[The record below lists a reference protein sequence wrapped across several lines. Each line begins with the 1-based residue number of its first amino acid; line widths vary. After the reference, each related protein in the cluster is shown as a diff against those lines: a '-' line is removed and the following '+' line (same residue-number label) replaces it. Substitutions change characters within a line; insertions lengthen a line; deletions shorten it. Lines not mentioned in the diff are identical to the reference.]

1 MAKIKSF
8 AERIADALVEDG
20 LLSPNQIEEL
30 LERQK
35 KEGARL
41 VKLLIDKDRQYVSPD
56 DLAVCM
62 GRVLN
67 VPPINLARINILP
80 DVVDLVPRETAHNHK
95 LVPVSRLDN
104 RLFLAMA
111 DPLNVMALD
120 DVKRITKLEI
130 FPLIASEKAIT
141 DKLNAIDAAKTG
153 SMEDIIQD
161 AQKRSDA
168 EAESDTIESVKESRD
183 EVNLDQLAASS
194 EEAPVI
200 KLANLIV
207 LQAIKDRASDIHI
220 EPFEKVMRLRYRIDG
235 VLIDATPPP
244 KQMQLA
250 LASRF
255 KIMSNLDIAE
265 RRLPQDGR
273 MRVKVGGRDFDL
285 RVSVLPTV
293 HGEKIVL
300 RVLDKSNLS
309 ASLDKLGLD
318 DGTFKQ
324 FKAAI
329 DAPHGL
335 ILVTGPTGSG
345 KTTTL
350 YSALNELNNPTWNII
365 TVEDPVE
372 FQIPGINQV
381 PTKKD
386 IGLSFANALR
396 SILRQ
401 DPDIIMIGEIRDT
414 ETAEIAIEAAL
425 TGHQVLSTMHCN
437 DAPGA
442 IARLDDM
449 GIAPFLISSSVILS
463 CAQRLMR
470 RICSH
475 CKEPVTYPAKM
486 FEDLG
491 IDPVMFDGVQLFRG
505 RGCDRCK
512 NSGYVGRM
520 AIIEA
525 MTITDQIRKLIISR
539 ASTRASRI
547 AWEAPLEPIGYI
559 ACAAS
564 PRSVTRP
571 KVQRSTG
578 SRSTIG
584 YSKQPAAARTTSG
597 TSSQSKRQ
605 SSNHGRNSSGLP
617 GRFQS
622 SRRHA

>member
-1 MAKIKSF
+1 MAKVKSF
-8 AERIADALVEDG
+8 GERIADALVEDG
-20 LLSPNQIEEL
+20 LLSAGQIGEL
-30 LERQK
+30 LEQQK

-41 VKLLIDKDRQYVSPD
+41 IKLIVDKSYVSEQ
-56 DLAVCM
+56 DLAVSM

-67 VPPINLARINILP
+67 VPPINLTRISIPPEVVELLP
-80 DVVDLVPRETAHNHK
+80 RDTAHNYK
-95 LVPVSRLDN
+95 IVPISRLEN
-104 RLFLAMA
+104 RLFIAMA
-111 DPLNVMALD
+111 DPLNVLAID

-130 FPLIASEKAIT
+130 SPLIASEKAII
-141 DKLNAIDAAKTG
+141 DKLNAFDATKGG

-161 AQKRSDA
+161 AQKQKDA
-168 EAESDTIESVKESRD
+168 DEDADSIEAIKEGLE
-183 EVNLDQLAASS
+183 EVNIDQLAASS
-194 EEAPVI
+194 GEAPVI
-200 KLANLIV
+200 KLANLIIV
-207 LQAIKDRASDIHI
+207 QAIKDRASDIHL
-220 EPFEKVMRLRYRIDG
+220 EPFEKNMRLRYRVDG
-235 VLIDATPPP
+235 VLMDATPPP

-255 KIMSNLDIAE
+255 KIMSSLDIAE

-273 MRVKVGGRDFDL
+273 MRVRVSGKDFDL
-285 RVSVLPTV
+285 RVSVMPTV

-300 RVLDKSNLS
+300 RVLDKSNLT
-309 ASLDKLGLD
+309 ASIDKLGLD
-318 DGTFKQ
+318 PETFKQ
-324 FKAAI
+324 VKAAI

-350 YSALNELNNPTWNII
+350 YSALNELNNPIYNII

-372 FQIPGINQV
+372 FQVPGINQV
-381 PTKKD
+381 PTKKE
-386 IGLSFANALR
+386 IGLTFANALR

-475 CKEPVTYPAKM
+475 CREPVTYPPKM

-491 IDPVMFDGVQLFRG
+491 IDPATFSGVQLYRG

-512 NSGYVGRM
+512 NSGYAGRM

-525 MTITDQIRKLIISR
+525 MTITDQIRKLIIARANTRELGKVAISQGMRTLRMVGLDRSR
-539 ASTRASRI
+539 EGVST
-547 AWEAPLEPIGYI
+547 LEQVLLI
-559 ACAAS
+559 
-564 PRSVTRP
+564 
-571 KVQRSTG
+571 
-578 SRSTIG
+578 
-584 YSKQPAAARTTSG
+584 TSA
-597 TSSQSKRQ
+597 Q
-605 SSNHGRNSSGLP
+605 
-617 GRFQS
+617 
-622 SRRHA
+622 

>member
-1 MAKIKSF
+1 MSKIKSF
-8 AERIADALVEDG
+8 GERIADALVEDG
-20 LLSPNQIEEL
+20 LLSSGQVDEL
-30 LERQK
+30 LAQQK
-35 KEGARL
+35 KEGTRL
-41 VKLLIDKDRQYVSPD
+41 IKIILEKAYVSEQD
-56 DLAVCM
+56 MAVCM

-67 VPPINLARINILP
+67 VPPINLGRISIP
-80 DVVDLVPRETAHNHK
+80 PEIADLVPRDAAHNHK
-95 LVPVSRLDN
+95 VVPVSRLEN
-104 RLFLAMA
+104 KLFLAMA
-111 DPLNVMALD
+111 DPLNVLALD
-120 DVKRITKLEI
+120 DVKRLTKLEI
-130 FPLIASEKAIT
+130 APLIASEKSIT
-141 DKLNAIDAAKTG
+141 DKLTAFDSSKSG
-153 SMEDIIQD
+153 SMEDIIQSAAKQQQEDDD
-161 AQKRSDA
+161 AQSV
-168 EAESDTIESVKESRD
+168 ETIKEGPEETSI
-183 EVNLDQLAASS
+183 DQLAASS
-194 EEAPVI
+194 EDAPVI

-207 LQAIKDRASDIHI
+207 VQAIKDRASDIHL
-220 EPFEKVMRLRYRIDG
+220 EPFEKTMRLRYRVDG
-235 VLIDATPPP
+235 VLLDATPPP

-273 MRVKVGGRDFDL
+273 MRVKVSGKDFDL

-293 HGEKIVL
+293 HGEKIVM
-300 RVLDKSNLS
+300 RVLDKTNLS

-318 DGTFKQ
+318 EATFKQ

-350 YSALNELNNPTWNII
+350 YSALNELNNPIYNIV

-386 IGLSFANALR
+386 IGLTFANALR

-449 GIAPFLISSSVILS
+449 GIAPFLISSSVVLS

-470 RICSH
+470 RICAH
-475 CKEPVTYPAKM
+475 CREPVIYPTKM
-486 FEDLG
+486 FDDLG
-491 IDPVMFDGVQLFRG
+491 IDPATFNGVQLYRG
-505 RGCDRCK
+505 RGCERCK
-512 NSGYVGRM
+512 NSGYAGRM
-520 AIIEA
+520 AVIEA
-525 MTITDQIRKLIISR
+525 MTISDQIRKLIIAR
-539 ASTRASRI
+539 ANTREISKVAVSQGMRTLRMVGTDR
-547 AWEAPLEPIGYI
+547 ARDGMTTLEQVLLI
-559 ACAAS
+559 
-564 PRSVTRP
+564 
-571 KVQRSTG
+571 
-578 SRSTIG
+578 
-584 YSKQPAAARTTSG
+584 TSA
-597 TSSQSKRQ
+597 
-605 SSNHGRNSSGLP
+605 H
-617 GRFQS
+617 
-622 SRRHA
+622 

>member
-1 MAKIKSF
+1 MAKVKSF
-8 AERIADALVEDG
+8 GERIADALVEDG
-20 LLSPNQIEEL
+20 LLSANQVEEL
-30 LERQK
+30 LEQQK

-41 VKLLIDKDRQYVSPD
+41 VKLIVDKAFVSD
-56 DLAVCM
+56 QDLAVSM

-67 VPPINLARINILP
+67 ITPINLSRISIP
-80 DVVDLVPRETAHNHK
+80 MEIADLLPREMAHNHRI
-95 LVPVSRLDN
+95 VPVSRLEN
-104 RLFLAMA
+104 KLFIAMA
-111 DPLNVMALD
+111 DPLNVLALD

-130 FPLIASEKAIT
+130 APLIAPEKAIV
-141 DKLNAIDAAKTG
+141 DKLNAIDSAKSG
-153 SMEDIIQD
+153 SMEDIIQES
-161 AQKRSDA
+161 QKDGDG
-168 EAESDTIESVKESRD
+168 EADIQTVRDTIE
-183 EVNLDQLAASS
+183 EVNLDKLAASS

-207 LQAIKDRASDIHI
+207 LQAIKDRASDIHL
-220 EPFEKVMRLRYRIDG
+220 EPFEKSMRLRYRIDG
-235 VLIDATPPP
+235 ALIDATPPP

-255 KIMSNLDIAE
+255 KIMSSLDIAE

-273 MRVKVGGRDFDL
+273 MRVKVSGKDYDL
-285 RVSVLPTV
+285 RVSILPTV

-318 DGTFKQ
+318 PDTFKQ
-324 FKAAI
+324 VKNAI

-350 YSALNELNNPTWNII
+350 YSALNELNNPVYNII

-381 PTKKD
+381 PTKKE
-386 IGLSFANALR
+386 IGLTFANALR

-475 CKEPVTYPAKM
+475 CKEQVTYPAKM
-486 FEDLG
+486 YEDLG
-491 IDPVMFDGVQLFRG
+491 IDPATFGGVQLYRG
-505 RGCDRCK
+505 RGCERCK
-512 NSGYVGRM
+512 NSGYAGRM

-525 MTITDQIRKLIISR
+525 MTISDQIRKLIIAR
-539 ASTRASRI
+539 ASSREMAKVAVNQGMHTLRMVGLDRARDGVST
-547 AWEAPLEPIGYI
+547 LEQVLL
-559 ACAAS
+559 
-564 PRSVTRP
+564 VT
-571 KVQRSTG
+571 S
-578 SRSTIG
+578 
-584 YSKQPAAARTTSG
+584 A
-597 TSSQSKRQ
+597 
-605 SSNHGRNSSGLP
+605 H
-617 GRFQS
+617 
-622 SRRHA
+622 

>member
-20 LLSPNQIEEL
+20 LLSANQIEEL

-41 VKLLIDKDRQYVSPD
+41 VKLIVDKDKQYVSD
-56 DLAVCM
+56 VDLAVCM

-67 VPPINLARINILP
+67 VSPVNLARLNILP
-80 DVVDLVPRETAHNHK
+80 DVVDLVPRDMAHNHK
-95 LVPVSRLDN
+95 VVPVSRLDN
-104 RLFLAMA
+104 KLFLAMA
-111 DPLNVMALD
+111 DPLNVLAID
-120 DVKRITKLEI
+120 DVRRITKLEI
-130 FPLIASEKAIT
+130 APLIASEKAIME
-141 DKLNAIDAAKTG
+141 KLNAIDAAKGG

-161 AQKRSDA
+161 VKNRADN
-168 EAESDTIESVKESRD
+168 EDETIEAVREAVE

-207 LQAIKDRASDIHI
+207 LQAIKDRASDVHL
-220 EPFEKVMRLRYRIDG
+220 EPFEKQMRLRYRIDG

-273 MRVKVGGRDFDL
+273 MRVKVSSRDFDL
-285 RVSVLPTV
+285 RVSILPTV

-309 ASLDKLGLD
+309 ASIDKLGLD
-318 DGTFKQ
+318 ENTFKQ
-324 FKAAI
+324 FKIAI

-350 YSALNELNNPTWNII
+350 YSALNELNNPQWNIV

-386 IGLSFANALR
+386 IGLTFANALR

-475 CKEPVTYPAKM
+475 CKEPVTYPPKM

-512 NSGYVGRM
+512 TSGYVGRM
-520 AIIEA
+520 AVIEA
-525 MTITDQIRKLIISR
+525 MTITDQIRKLIIARS
-539 ASTRASRI
+539 STREMAKLAVNQGMRTLRMVALDRAREGIST
-547 AWEAPLEPIGYI
+547 LEQ
-559 ACAAS
+559 
-564 PRSVTRP
+564 VL
-571 KVQRSTG
+571 V
-578 SRSTIG
+578 
-584 YSKQPAAARTTSG
+584 TTS
-597 TSSQSKRQ
+597 QY
-605 SSNHGRNSSGLP
+605 
-617 GRFQS
+617 
-622 SRRHA
+622 

>member
-20 LLSPNQIEEL
+20 LLSANQIEEL

-41 VKLLIDKDRQYVSPD
+41 VKLLIDKDKQYVSPD

-67 VPPINLARINILP
+67 VSPINLPRINIFP
-80 DVVDLVPRETAHNHK
+80 DVIDLVPRETAHNHK
-95 LVPVSRLDN
+95 VVPVSRLDN

-120 DVKRITKLEI
+120 DVRRITKLEI
-130 FPLIASEKAIT
+130 TPLIASEKAIT
-141 DKLNAIDAAKTG
+141 DKLNAIDASKSG

-161 AQKRSDA
+161 AQKRSEA
-168 EAESDTIESVKESRD
+168 EAGEADTIESIKESRED
-183 EVNLDQLAASS
+183 VNLDQLAASS

-207 LQAIKDRASDIHI
+207 LQAIKDRASDIHL

-273 MRVKVGGRDFDL
+273 MRVKVSGKDYDL

-318 DGTFKQ
+318 EGTFKQ
-324 FKAAI
+324 FKTAI

-350 YSALNELNNPTWNII
+350 YSALNELNSPMWNII

-381 PTKKD
+381 PTKKE

-463 CAQRLMR
+463 CAQRLLR

-475 CKEPVTYPAKM
+475 CKEPVSYPAKM

-491 IDPVMFDGVQLFRG
+491 IDPVMFDGVQLYRG

-512 NSGYVGRM
+512 NSGYAGRM

-525 MTITDQIRKLIISR
+525 MTISDQIRKLIISR
-539 ASTRASRI
+539 ASTREMAKLAVNQGMRTLRMVALDRARDGIST
-547 AWEAPLEPIGYI
+547 LEQ
-559 ACAAS
+559 
-564 PRSVTRP
+564 VLL
-571 KVQRSTG
+571 
-578 SRSTIG
+578 
-584 YSKQPAAARTTSG
+584 G
-597 TSSQSKRQ
+597 TSSY
-605 SSNHGRNSSGLP
+605 
-617 GRFQS
+617 
-622 SRRHA
+622 

>member
-1 MAKIKSF
+1 MPPVKSF
-8 AERIADALVEDG
+8 GERIADALVEDG
-20 LLSPNQIEEL
+20 LLTSKQVEEL
-30 LERQK
+30 LEQQK
-35 KEGARL
+35 REGTRFIKL
-41 VKLLIDKDRQYVSPD
+41 VTDKSYVSEQ
-56 DLAVCM
+56 DLTVSM

-67 VPPINLARINILP
+67 VPPINLARLTINPEVADLLP
-80 DVVDLVPRETAHNHK
+80 KEIAQNHK
-95 LVPVSRLDN
+95 IVPVSRLEN
-104 RLFLAMA
+104 KLFIAMA
-111 DPLNVMALD
+111 DPLNVLAVD
-120 DVKRITKLEI
+120 DVKRITKLEVSTM
-130 FPLIASEKAIT
+130 IASEKAIN
-141 DKLNAIDAAKTG
+141 DKLNSLASAKGG
-153 SMEDIIQD
+153 SMEDIIND
-161 AQKRSDA
+161 AQKKGVDEASDDVETVN
-168 EAESDTIESVKESRD
+168 EAME

-200 KLANLIV
+200 KLANIIV
-207 LQAIKDRASDIHI
+207 MQAIKDRASDVHI
-220 EPFEKVMRLRYRIDG
+220 EPFERGIRLRYRVDG
-235 VLIDATPPP
+235 VLMDATPPP
-244 KQMQLA
+244 KQLQLA

-255 KIMSNLDIAE
+255 KIMSSLDIAE

-273 MRVKVGGRDFDL
+273 MRVRVAGKDFDL
-285 RVSVLPTV
+285 RVSIMPTV

-300 RVLDKSNLS
+300 RVLDKTNLS

-318 DGTFKQ
+318 PDTFTSVKQ
-324 FKAAI
+324 AV

-350 YSALNELNNPTWNII
+350 YSALNELNNPIFNIV

-381 PTKKD
+381 PVKKE
-386 IGLSFANALR
+386 IGLSFASALR

-414 ETAEIAIEAAL
+414 ETAEIAVEAAL

-486 FEDLG
+486 FADLQL
-491 IDPVMFDGVQLFRG
+491 DPNAFDGTTLYRG
-505 RGCDRCK
+505 RGCERCK
-512 NSGYVGRM
+512 NSGYAGRL

-525 MTITDQIRKLIISR
+525 MTVSDEIRKLVISR
-539 ASTRASRI
+539 ASTREMGKVAVGQGMRTLRMVALDRARDGLST
-547 AWEAPLEPIGYI
+547 LEQVLVMT
-559 ACAAS
+559 AA
-564 PRSVTRP
+564 
-571 KVQRSTG
+571 
-578 SRSTIG
+578 
-584 YSKQPAAARTTSG
+584 
-597 TSSQSKRQ
+597 
-605 SSNHGRNSSGLP
+605 H
-617 GRFQS
+617 
-622 SRRHA
+622 

>member
-1 MAKIKSF
+1 MAKVKSF
-8 AERIADALVEDG
+8 GERIADALVEDG
-20 LLSPNQIEEL
+20 LLSAGQIEEL
-30 LERQK
+30 LEQQK
-35 KEGARL
+35 KEGSRL
-41 VKLLIDKDRQYVSPD
+41 IKLIVDKAYVSEQ
-56 DLAVCM
+56 DLAVSM

-67 VPPINLARINILP
+67 VPPVNLARVSIPSEIVELLP
-80 DVVDLVPRETAHNHK
+80 RDTAHSYK
-95 LVPVSRLDN
+95 VVPVSRLEN
-104 RLFLAMA
+104 KLFLAMA
-111 DPLNVMALD
+111 DPLNVLAID

-130 FPLIASEKAIT
+130 APLIASEKAIV
-141 DKLNAIDAAKTG
+141 DKLNALDSSKGG

-161 AQKRSDA
+161 AQKQQDEEDSETETV
-168 EAESDTIESVKESRD
+168 EAVREGLE

-194 EEAPVI
+194 GEAPVI
-200 KLANLIV
+200 KLANLIIV
-207 LQAIKDRASDIHI
+207 QAIKDRASDIHL
-220 EPFEKVMRLRYRIDG
+220 EPFEKNMRLRYRIDG
-235 VLIDATPPP
+235 VLLDATPPP

-255 KIMSNLDIAE
+255 KIMSSLDIAE

-273 MRVKVGGRDFDL
+273 MRVKVSGKDFDL

-293 HGEKIVL
+293 HGEKIVM
-300 RVLDKSNLS
+300 RVLDKSNLT
-309 ASLDKLGLD
+309 ASVDKLGLD
-318 DGTFKQ
+318 PDTFKQ
-324 FKAAI
+324 FKGAI

-350 YSALNELNNPTWNII
+350 YSALNELNNPIYNII

-372 FQIPGINQV
+372 FQVPGINQV
-381 PTKKD
+381 PTKKE
-386 IGLSFANALR
+386 IGLTFANALR

-475 CKEPVTYPAKM
+475 CKEPVTYPPKM

-491 IDPVMFDGVQLFRG
+491 IDPATFEGVQLHRG

-512 NSGYVGRM
+512 NSGYAGRM

-525 MTITDQIRKLIISR
+525 MTISDQIRKLIIGR
-539 ASTRASRI
+539 ANTRELGKVAISQGMRTLRMVGLDRARDGIST
-547 AWEAPLEPIGYI
+547 LEQVLMI
-559 ACAAS
+559 
-564 PRSVTRP
+564 
-571 KVQRSTG
+571 
-578 SRSTIG
+578 
-584 YSKQPAAARTTSG
+584 TSA
-597 TSSQSKRQ
+597 
-605 SSNHGRNSSGLP
+605 H
-617 GRFQS
+617 
-622 SRRHA
+622 

>member
-20 LLSPNQIEEL
+20 LLSASQIEEL

-41 VKLLIDKDRQYVSPD
+41 VKLLVDKDRQYVSPD
-56 DLAVCM
+56 DLAVSM

-67 VPPINLARINILP
+67 VSPINLVRLNIAP
-80 DVVDLVPRETAHNHK
+80 EVVELLPRETAHSHK
-95 LVPVSRLDN
+95 VIPVSRLDN

-111 DPLNVMALD
+111 DPLNVLALD
-120 DVKRITKLEI
+120 DVKRLTKMDVV
-130 FPLIASEKAIT
+130 PLIASEKAIT
-141 DKLNAIDAAKTG
+141 DKLNAIDAAKSG

-161 AQKRSDA
+161 AQKRS
-168 EAESDTIESVKESRD
+168 EAVGDDSIESIKETTE

-207 LQAIKDRASDIHI
+207 LQAIKDRASDVHL
-220 EPFEKVMRLRYRIDG
+220 EPFEKQMRLRYRVDG
-235 VLIDATPPP
+235 VLVDATPPP
-244 KQMQLA
+244 KVMQLA

-273 MRVKVGGRDFDL
+273 MRVKVSGKDYDL
-285 RVSVLPTV
+285 RVSILPTV

-300 RVLDKSNLS
+300 RVLDKTNLS
-309 ASLDKLGLD
+309 ASIDKLGLD
-318 DGTFKQ
+318 DSTFKQ
-324 FKAAI
+324 LKAAI

-381 PTKKD
+381 PTKKE

-475 CKEPVTYPAKM
+475 CKEEVSYPAKM
-486 FEDLG
+486 YEDLG
-491 IDPVMFDGVQLFRG
+491 IDPMTFDGVQLFRG

-525 MTITDQIRKLIISR
+525 MTVSDQIRKLIIAR
-539 ASTRASRI
+539 ANNREMAKLAVNQGMRTLRMVALDRAKDGI
-547 AWEAPLEPIGYI
+547 TTLEQ
-559 ACAAS
+559 
-564 PRSVTRP
+564 VL
-571 KVQRSTG
+571 V
-578 SRSTIG
+578 
-584 YSKQPAAARTTSG
+584 TTS
-597 TSSQSKRQ
+597 
-605 SSNHGRNSSGLP
+605 N
-617 GRFQS
+617 F
-622 SRRHA
+622 

>member
-20 LLSPNQIEEL
+20 LLSASQIEEL
-30 LERQK
+30 LERQR

-41 VKLLIDKDRQYVSPD
+41 VKLLVDKDKQYVSPD

-67 VPPINLARINILP
+67 VSPINLARINILP
-80 DVVDLVPRETAHNHK
+80 DVVELVPRDMTHNHK
-95 LVPVSRLDN
+95 VIPVSRLEN
-104 RLFLAMA
+104 KLFLAMA
-111 DPLNVMALD
+111 DPLNVLAID
-120 DVKRITKLEI
+120 DVRRITKLEI
-130 FPLIASEKAIT
+130 SPLIASEKAIT
-141 DKLNAIDAAKTG
+141 EKLNALDAAKSG
-153 SMEDIIQD
+153 SMEDLIQD
-161 AQKRSDA
+161 AQKKSDA
-168 EAESDTIESVKESRD
+168 ESDADSIESVREAVE

-207 LQAIKDRASDIHI
+207 LQAIKDRASDIHL
-220 EPFEKVMRLRYRIDG
+220 EPFEKAMRLRYRIDG

-273 MRVKVGGRDFDL
+273 MRVKVSSKDYDL

-309 ASLDKLGLD
+309 ASIDKLGLD
-318 DGTFKQ
+318 EATFKQ
-324 FKAAI
+324 FKSAI

-350 YSALNELNNPTWNII
+350 YSALNELNNPTWNIV

-381 PTKKD
+381 PTKKE

-475 CKEPVTYPAKM
+475 CKEPLTYPAKM

-491 IDPVMFDGVQLFRG
+491 IDPLMFDGVQLYRG

-520 AIIEA
+520 AIIEV
-525 MTITDQIRKLIISR
+525 MTVSDQIRKLIIAR
-539 ASTRASRI
+539 ASTREMAKLAINQGMRTLRMVALDRAREGVST
-547 AWEAPLEPIGYI
+547 LEQ
-559 ACAAS
+559 
-564 PRSVTRP
+564 VL
-571 KVQRSTG
+571 V
-578 SRSTIG
+578 
-584 YSKQPAAARTTSG
+584 TTSA
-597 TSSQSKRQ
+597 
-605 SSNHGRNSSGLP
+605 
-617 GRFQS
+617 F
-622 SRRHA
+622 

>member
-1 MAKIKSF
+1 MPPVKTF
-8 AERIADALVEDG
+8 GERIADALVEDG
-20 LLSPNQIEEL
+20 LLTAKQVGDLVEQ
-30 LERQK
+30 QK
-35 KEGARL
+35 KEGTRL
-41 VKLLIDKDRQYVSPD
+41 LKLLLDKALVSD
-56 DLAVCM
+56 QDMTVSM

-67 VPPINLARINILP
+67 VPPINLARISIPAEIADML
-80 DVVDLVPRETAHNHK
+80 PREISQNHK
-95 LVPVSRLDN
+95 VLAVSRLEN
-104 RLFLAMA
+104 KLFIAMA
-111 DPLNVMALD
+111 DPLNVLALD
-120 DVKRITKLEI
+120 DVKRITKLEVS
-130 FPLIASEKAIT
+130 PMIASEKAIL
-141 DKLNAIDAAKTG
+141 DKLANLDSAKSG
-153 SMEDIIQD
+153 SIEDIIQD
-161 AQKRSDA
+161 AQKRADGDPDSDN
-168 EAESDTIESVKESRD
+168 IETVKETLE

-200 KLANLIV
+200 KLANLILV
-207 LQAIKDRASDIHI
+207 QAIKDRASDIHL
-220 EPFEKVMRLRYRIDG
+220 EPYEKQMRLRYRVDG
-235 VLIDATPPP
+235 VLADATPPP

-250 LASRF
+250 LASRI

-273 MRVKVGGRDFDL
+273 MRVRVAGKDYDL
-285 RVSVLPTV
+285 RVSILPTV
-293 HGEKIVL
+293 HGEKIVM

-318 DGTFKQ
+318 ADTFQQVKS
-324 FKAAI
+324 AV

-350 YSALNELNNPTWNII
+350 YSALNELNNPIFNIV

-381 PTKKD
+381 PVKKE
-386 IGLSFANALR
+386 IGLTFANALR

-401 DPDIIMIGEIRDT
+401 DPDIVMIGEIRDT

-463 CAQRLMR
+463 CAQRLLR

-486 FEDLG
+486 FQELN
-491 IDPVMFDGVQLFRG
+491 IDPSLFDGVTLFRG

-512 NSGYVGRM
+512 NSGYAGRI

-525 MTITDQIRKLIISR
+525 MTVTDELRKLVIAR
-539 ASTRASRI
+539 ANTREMSKVAIGQGMRTLRMVALDRVREGVST
-547 AWEAPLEPIGYI
+547 LEQ
-559 ACAAS
+559 
-564 PRSVTRP
+564 VL
-571 KVQRSTG
+571 VM
-578 SRSTIG
+578 
-584 YSKQPAAARTTSG
+584 TSA
-597 TSSQSKRQ
+597 
-605 SSNHGRNSSGLP
+605 H
-617 GRFQS
+617 
-622 SRRHA
+622 